1 MIFHRAKIDAV
12 GAGIAR
18 PRFCAPILFFLFSE
32 KEKNRRSVR
41 RSLLHSASA
50 GAAKAPYSQPP
61 SSFPKADRCAGS
73 PFGSNKK
80 RKETT
85 GEPFEWFPGP
95 SIDQSLALDL
105 RRMEVGK
112 PTIEYVGADAERSCS
127 RRRSVTDAACPLRV
141 LIGLKVPSTKRG
153 LLPQATGGEI
163 PAAADAFPLGK
174 AFVRADL
181 STYIP
186 FCRICSQ
193 NVPGFCWKP
202 GTSSFS
208 VTVLQKFSRRRREA
222 PAGRQCA
229 PLRL

>member
-1 MIFHRAKIDAV
+1 MRKSPSAF
-12 GAGIAR
+12 
-18 PRFCAPILFFLFSE
+18 FSAPILFFLFSE

-112 PTIEYVGADAERSCS
+112 PTIEYGGADAERSCS
-127 RRRSVTDAACPLRV
+127 RRRSVTDAACPSRV
-141 LIGLKVPSTKRG
+141 LIGP
-153 LLPQATGGEI
+153 LLQFCIALSFLNVGADDSVRPQRPPLRQKKPAAFRFRRGGENSI
-163 PAAADAFPLGK
+163 SAAFFFLPKL
-174 AFVRADL
+174 
-181 STYIP
+181 
-186 FCRICSQ
+186 
-193 NVPGFCWKP
+193 
-202 GTSSFS
+202 
-208 VTVLQKFSRRRREA
+208 
-222 PAGRQCA
+222 
-229 PLRL
+229 